1 MKEQKQVKEHEE
13 MKEQEQV
20 KEHEEVKEQVKE
32 QEKVKKRSRA
42 THQQQVKPPPDERS
56 LPGKVFV
63 FQQHSVI
70 LNKVREGCGKKT
82 GKNVVFCQTPPGT
95 PPPPVWHFFKKK
107 ISPHFFVENCI
118 FNGRNEFYAWS
129 HFKNK

>member
-20 KEHEEVKEQVKE
+20 KEHEEVKEQEQVKEHDEVKEQVKE

-70 LNKVREGCGKKT
+70 LNKV
-82 GKNVVFCQTPPGT
+82 N
-95 PPPPVWHFFKKK
+95 W
-107 ISPHFFVENCI
+107 ISHNRLLLLRITCRSPLDHALKQQN
-118 FNGRNEFYAWS
+118 
-129 HFKNK
+129 